1 MEPKLRNLERDLV
14 AQLKAV
20 IESEVEK
27 VGYKTNRQDYS
38 VSCFLYM
45 KNGMII
51 EGSALYLPS
60 TPIDVA
66 INMAKLTAEKRKS
79 LPKSDFGL
87 PGQKAY
93 PMPDKA
99 HAANAKARASQMVA
113 KGLLSA
119 NQQAEI
125 DAKAN
130 KKLGKK

>member
-1 MEPKLRNLERDLV
+1 MSMEPKLRNLERDLV

-27 VGYKTNRQDYS
+27 IGYKTNRQDYS

-66 INMAKLTAEKRKS
+66 RNMARRSALKTLSVIQQYIMADDLYIEA
-79 LPKSDFGL
+79 GL
-87 PGQKAY
+87 GCGETQFKNQLKGKAT
-93 PMPDKA
+93 
-99 HAANAKARASQMVA
+99 
-113 KGLLSA
+113 
-119 NQQAEI
+119 
-125 DAKAN
+125 
-130 KKLGKK
+130 